1 LCGGIALLNKEE
13 KMSSNTEPQ
22 KLTSLTIVRAG
33 LFISMSLVLKVMF
46 EVYIPLA
53 GIPALRI
60 NFANLPLMLSGIILG
75 PLAGFLTGAAA
86 DLINFVVKPGGPF
99 FPGFTLASGLCG
111 FIPGIIF
118 KYLKR
123 GINYNLLNT
132 IFISFLSLSFVLV
145 FIQNGL
151 LTFDKGIFYDGKPL
165 NPLYG
170 VGFFTLVAI
179 YLIIPVVISSGSKN
193 LSMNK
198 IVFAISVTQ
207 LITSII
213 LNTYF
218 LYVLY
223 GIGIMITLP
232 ARILTNFFMIPLY
245 SIIIGAIL
253 NALKGRFSKI

>member
-1 LCGGIALLNKEE
+1 
-13 KMSSNTEPQ
+13 MSSNTEHH
-22 KLTSLTIVRAG
+22 KFTSLTIVRAG
-33 LFISMSLVLKVMF
+33 LFISMSLVLKVLF

-60 NFANLPLMLSGIILG
+60 NFANVPLMLSGIILG
-75 PLAGFLTGAAA
+75 PFAGFLTGAAA
-86 DLINFVVKPGGPF
+86 DIINFIAKPSGPY

-111 FIPGIIF
+111 LIPGIIF

-123 GINYNLLNT
+123 DINYNLLNT
-132 IFISFLSLSFVLV
+132 IFISLLSVGFVLV
-145 FIQNGL
+145 FMQNGL
-151 LTFDKGIFYDGKPL
+151 LTFDNGIFYDGKPL
-165 NPLYG
+165 NAAYAA
-170 VGFFTLVAI
+170 GFFLLVAI
-179 YLIIPVVISSGSKN
+179 YLIIPAKVSSASKD
-193 LSMNK
+193 LAMNK
-198 IVFAISVTQ
+198 IVFAISATQ

-253 NALKGRFSKI
+253 NAVKGRI